1 MQVMQFPLKILTVAG
16 CRPPNSWSSLCKRT
30 MYNAYT
36 VLTCLLL
43 LTFVLPQLMDIILN
57 VDNPDDFTDTFY
69 VMLGMVIAVC
79 KMLSLLL
86 NRKNI
91 EMLTATLEENPFR
104 PLEEDEI
111 EIRQKY
117 DNIVWTYSMFY
128 TILVEMTC
136 GCMNLTS
143 LFTDFRKGN
152 LAYREWIPYECS
164 DTVYY
169 FTYFRQLIS
178 LTVGSIVNVAWDI
191 TICGFLMH
199 IYCQI
204 EILECRVKKSL
215 RNRDDLGECVHQHNH
230 IYKFAHIMNEKF
242 RIILAIQFIASML
255 VVCSNLYRL
264 AKTTLSL
271 KYIPLMS
278 YTICMGMQIFIY
290 CWYGNEVKLKSIQL
304 SDEIFGMDWVT
315 ADKKV
320 KENLIIIMNRS
331 LIPIEFSSAYII
343 TVNLDS
349 FVKLLKMSYSVFN
362 ILKQTREEY

>member
-1 MQVMQFPLKILTVAG
+1 MEFPLKVLTAVG
-16 CRPPNSWSSLCKRT
+16 CRRPISWTSLCKRT
-30 MYNAYT
+30 MYNVYT
-36 VLTCLLL
+36 ILMCLLL
-43 LTFVLPQLMDIILN
+43 LTFMLPQLMDIILN
-57 VDNPDDFTDTFY
+57 VNNPDDFTDTFY
-69 VMLGMVIAVC
+69 IMLAMIIASC
-79 KMLSLLL
+79 KIFSLLL

-91 EMLTATLEENPFR
+91 EMLTDALVEKPFK
-104 PLEEDEI
+104 PLEPNEI

-117 DNIVWTYSMFY
+117 DNKVRTYSIIY

-178 LTVGSIVNVAWDI
+178 LTVASIVNVACDI
-191 TICGFLMH
+191 IICGFLLH

-204 EILECRVKKSL
+204 EILECRMKKAL
-215 RNRDDLGECVHQHNH
+215 RNQSELGECVRQHDH
-230 IYKFAHIMNEKF
+230 IYKFAYTMNEKF
-242 RIILAIQFIASML
+242 RVIIAVQFIASML

-264 AKTTLSL
+264 AKTTLSV
-271 KYIPLMS
+271 KYVPLMM
-278 YTICMGMQIFIY
+278 YTICMCMQIFIY
-290 CWYGNEVKLKSIQL
+290 SWYGNEVKLKSIQF
-304 SDEIFGMDWVT
+304 SDKIFGMDWVT

-331 LIPIEFSSAYII
+331 LMPIEFSSAHIS
-343 TVNLDS
+343 VNLDS
-349 FVKLLKMSYSVFN
+349 FVKLLKMSYSVYN
-362 ILKQTREEY
+362 ILKAT